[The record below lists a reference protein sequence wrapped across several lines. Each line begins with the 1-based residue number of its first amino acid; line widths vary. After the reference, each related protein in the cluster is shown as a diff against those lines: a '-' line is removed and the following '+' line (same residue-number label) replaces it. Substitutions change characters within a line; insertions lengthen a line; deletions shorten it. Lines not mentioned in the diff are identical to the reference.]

1 MQFLNVLFGRPLASS
16 EDEGERITPMQGV
29 PTFGLDALSSAAY
42 GPEAALTILLPL
54 GLLGIHYI
62 VPLTAAIIALLI
74 IVFFSY
80 RQTIAAYPNGGGSYT
95 VARENLGSKAGLL
108 AGAALMIDY
117 LLNVAVGI
125 SAGIG
130 ALVSAVPSLQ
140 PHTLAMCLIVLAIL
154 TVVNLRGVKEAGTA
168 FIAPTYLF
176 VGTLAIVIVIG
187 LYKIV
192 ASGGH
197 PIALVAPPK
206 QVPGAVQAFGIW
218 ILVKAFASGCTAL
231 TGVEAVSNGVQA
243 FRKPVVPAARAT
255 LTAIIAIL
263 IVLLGGIAFLLPYY
277 GIMATDPGAAGYQS
291 VLSMLTAAVA
301 GKGIFYDITMF
312 SVLLVLCLSAN
323 TSFADFPR
331 LCRMV
336 ARDDY
341 LPHSLASRGRR
352 LVFSEGLMALAIFAA
367 LLLILFG
374 GVTDRLI
381 PLFAVGAFL
390 AFTLSQA
397 GMVEHWRKAKAAADA
412 TKSGAGKS
420 CDTAADA
427 TEEGAS
433 AGATKSGA
441 TRGGAST
448 GLLING
454 LGALA
459 TGVTVII
466 IVIAKFTE
474 GAWVVVVL
482 LPLLL
487 LFMSHIRRHY
497 QHVEVEVALKQQPKL
512 SKSDLR
518 PPVAI
523 VPVDRWNAATE
534 KALRFAMTLSPDVQ
548 AVHVTCDADQDRPD
562 WLSEEPVEGRRMPE
576 VVNLPSP
583 YRLVVHPLVD
593 YVLKVEKENPDRN
606 IAVVIASMMEK
617 HWYHYF
623 LHNQRG
629 QLLTALLLLSGDKRI
644 NIVNVPWYLKS

>member
-1 MQFLNVLFGRPLASS
+1 MGLINVLFGRPLASS
-16 EDEGERITPMQGV
+16 EDEGERITPTQGI

-54 GLLGIHYI
+54 GLIGVRYI
-62 VPLTAAIIALLI
+62 VPLTAAIIGLLV
-74 IVFFSY
+74 IVYFSY

-95 VARENLGSKAGLL
+95 VAKENLGNGAGLL

-130 ALVSAVPSLQ
+130 ALVSAVPSLL
-140 PHTLAMCLIVLAIL
+140 PHTLAMCLAVLIIL

-176 VGTLAIVIVIG
+176 VGTLGVVIVIG
-187 LYKIV
+187 LYKV
-192 ASGGH
+192 VVSGGH
-197 PIALVAPPK
+197 PVAVVPPPGQAPAAL
-206 QVPGAVQAFGIW
+206 QAVGLW
-218 ILVKAFASGCTAL
+218 LLLRAFASGCTAL

-263 IVLLGGIAFLLPYY
+263 IVLLGGIALLVRYY
-277 GIMATDPGAAGYQS
+277 GIMATDPGAPGYQS

-301 GKGIFYDITMF
+301 GKGIFYDVTMF

-331 LCRMV
+331 LCRMI

-341 LPHSLASRGRR
+341 LPHSLTTRGRR
-352 LVFSEGLMALAIFAA
+352 LVFSQGIWALAVFAG

-397 GMVEHWRKAKAAADA
+397 GMVGHWLRSE
-412 TKSGAGKS
+412 SGAGAWHS
-420 CDTAADA
+420 I
-427 TEEGAS
+427 
-433 AGATKSGA
+433 
-441 TRGGAST
+441 
-448 GLLING
+448 LVNG
-454 LGALA
+454 IGALA
-459 TGVTVII
+459 TGITVL
-466 IVIAKFTE
+466 VVVVAKFVE
-474 GAWVVVVL
+474 GAWVVVLL
-482 LPLLL
+482 LPAAL
-487 LFMSHIRRHY
+487 LFMARVRRHY
-497 QHVEVEVALKQQPKL
+497 ERANEEVALKGGVVL
-512 SKSDLR
+512 SAENLA
-518 PPVAI
+518 PPIVL

-534 KALRFAMTLSPDVQ
+534 KALQFALTLSPDVQ
-548 AVHVTCDADQDRPD
+548 AVHVTCDADEDKPNWEWAENPPAGTRVPK
-562 WLSEEPVEGRRMPE
+562 LVT
-576 VVNLPSP
+576 LPSP
-583 YRLVVHPLVD
+583 FRLVVHPIVD
-593 YVLKVEKENPDRN
+593 YVLKVEKENPGRT
-606 IAVVIASMMEK
+606 IAVVIASMVER

-629 QLLTALLLLSGDKRI
+629 QMLTALLLLGGDERI
-644 NIVNVPWYLKS
+644 NIVNVPWYLKA

>member
-1 MQFLNVLFGRPLASS
+1 MGLINVLFGRPLASS
-16 EDEGERITPMQGV
+16 EDEGERITPLQGI

-54 GLLGIHYI
+54 GLLGVRYI
-62 VPLTAAIIALLI
+62 VPLTAAIIALL
-74 IVFFSY
+74 VVVYFSY

-95 VARENLGSKAGLL
+95 VAKENLGDRAGLL

-140 PHTLAMCLIVLAIL
+140 PHTLTMCLIVLAIL
-154 TVVNLRGVKEAGTA
+154 TIVNLRGIKEAGTA

-176 VGTLAIVIVIG
+176 VGTLVIVILIG

-197 PIALVAPPK
+197 PVAVVASPR
-206 QVPGAVQAFGIW
+206 QVPAALQAMGIW

-243 FRKPVVPAARAT
+243 FREPVVKGARTT

-277 GIMATDPGAAGYQS
+277 GIMATDPGAPGYQS

-301 GKGIFYDITMF
+301 GKGIFYDVTMF

-336 ARDDY
+336 ARDNY
-341 LPHSLASRGRR
+341 LPHSLTTRGRR
-352 LVFSEGLMALAIFAA
+352 LVFSQGIWALAILAA
-367 LLLILFG
+367 LLLIFFR

-397 GMVEHWRKAKAAADA
+397 GMVEHWRKNAK
-412 TKSGAGKS
+412 G
-420 CDTAADA
+420 
-427 TEEGAS
+427 GAS
-433 AGATKSGA
+433 AGGMF
-441 TRGGAST
+441 
-448 GLLING
+448 ING

-459 TGVTVII
+459 TGITVMV
-466 IVIAKFTE
+466 IVVAKFAE
-474 GAWVVVVL
+474 GAWVVVL
-482 LPLLL
+482 LIPLLL
-487 LFMSHIRRHY
+487 IFMNHVRRHY
-497 QHVEVEVALKQQPKL
+497 ERVERELAVKSGTVLRTRGLK
-512 SKSDLR
+512 
-518 PPVAI
+518 PPIAI
-523 VPVDRWNAATE
+523 VPVDVWNAATE
-534 KALRFAMTLSPDVQ
+534 KALRFAMTLSPDVE
-548 AVHVTCDADQDRPD
+548 AVHVSCDADEGKPD
-562 WLSEEPVEGRRMPE
+562 WLSGAEQIDGVKLPKMVT
-576 VVNLPSP
+576 LPSP
-583 YRLVVHPLVD
+583 YRLVIHPIVD
-593 YVLKVEKENPDRN
+593 YVLKVEKENPGRTV
-606 IAVVIASMMEK
+606 AVVIASMVER

-623 LHNQRG
+623 MHNQRG
-629 QLLTALLLLSGDKRI
+629 QMLTALLLLGGDKRI
-644 NIVNVPWYLKS
+644 NIVNVPWYLEA

>member
-1 MQFLNVLFGRPLASS
+1 MGLVNVLFGRPLASS
-16 EDEGERITPMQGV
+16 EDEGERITPAQGI

-54 GLLGIHYI
+54 GLMGVQYI
-62 VPLTAAIIALLI
+62 VPLTFAVIGLLV
-74 IVFFSY
+74 IVYFSY

-95 VARENLGSKAGLL
+95 VAKENLGNRAGLL

-130 ALVSAVPSLQ
+130 ALVSALPSLQ
-140 PHTLAMCLIVLAIL
+140 PHTLAMCLTVLVIL
-154 TVVNLRGVKEAGTA
+154 TIVNLRGVKEAGTA
-168 FIAPTYLF
+168 FVAPTYLF
-176 VGTLAIVIVIG
+176 VGTLAVVIVIG
-187 LYKIV
+187 LYKVV

-197 PIALVAPPK
+197 PLAVVAAPKPASAAL
-206 QVPGAVQAFGIW
+206 QAVGLW
-218 ILVKAFASGCTAL
+218 ILLKAFASGCTAL

-263 IVLLGGIAFLLPYY
+263 IVLLGGIALLLRYY

-301 GKGIFYDITMF
+301 GKGIFYDVTMF

-341 LPHSLASRGRR
+341 LPHSLTTRGRR
-352 LVFSEGLMALAIFAA
+352 LVFSQGIWALAILAA

-381 PLFAVGAFL
+381 PLFAVGAFM

-397 GMVEHWRKAKAAADA
+397 GMVEHWRRNAKGFGAAH
-412 TKSGAGKS
+412 GM
-420 CDTAADA
+420 
-427 TEEGAS
+427 
-433 AGATKSGA
+433 
-441 TRGGAST
+441 
-448 GLLING
+448 LVNG
-454 LGALA
+454 VGALA
-459 TGVTVII
+459 TGITVM
-466 IVIAKFTE
+466 VILVAKFAA
-474 GAWVVVVL
+474 GAWVVAVL
-482 LPLLL
+482 LPAALV
-487 LFMSHIRRHY
+487 FMGRVRSHYERAN
-497 QHVEVEVALKQQPKL
+497 EEVALKGGMVL
-512 SKSDLR
+512 SAENLA
-518 PPVAI
+518 PPIVI
-523 VPVDRWNAATE
+523 VPVDQWNAATE
-534 KALRFAMTLSPDVQ
+534 KALQFAMTLSPDVE
-548 AVHVTCDADQDRPD
+548 AVHVTCDSDDGKPPWGWAQ
-562 WLSEEPVEGRRMPE
+562 EPPPGTRVPKL
-576 VVNLPSP
+576 VTLPSP
-583 YRLVVHPLVD
+583 FRLVVHPIVD
-593 YVLKVEKENPDRN
+593 YVLKVEKENPKRT
-606 IAVVIASMMEK
+606 IAVVIASMVER

-629 QLLTALLLLSGDKRI
+629 QMLTALLLLGGDNRI
-644 NIVNVPWYLKS
+644 SIINVPWHLKA

>member
-1 MQFLNVLFGRPLASS
+1 MGLINILFGRPLASS
-16 EDEGERITPMQGV
+16 EDEGQRISPAQGI

-54 GLLGIHYI
+54 GLMGVRYI
-62 VPLTAAIIALLI
+62 VPLTFAVIGLLV
-74 IVFFSY
+74 IVYFSY

-95 VARENLGSKAGLL
+95 VAKENLGGRAGLL

-140 PHTLAMCLIVLAIL
+140 PHTLAMCLAVLVIL

-168 FIAPTYLF
+168 FVAPTYLF
-176 VGTLAIVIVIG
+176 VGTLAVVIVVG
-187 LYKIV
+187 LYKVV

-197 PIALVAPPK
+197 PVAVALLAPAET
-206 QVPGAVQAFGIW
+206 GQAPSLRLVGSW
-218 ILVKAFASGCTAL
+218 ILLKAFASGCTAL

-263 IVLLGGIAFLLPYY
+263 IVLLGGIALLVRYY
-277 GIMATDPGAAGYQS
+277 GIVATDPGQPGYQS

-301 GKGIFYDITMF
+301 GKGIFYNLTMF

-341 LPHSLASRGRR
+341 LPHSLTTRGRR
-352 LVFSEGLMALAIFAA
+352 LVFSQGIWGLAILAG

-374 GVTDRLI
+374 GITDRLI
-381 PLFAVGAFL
+381 PLFAVGAFM

-397 GMVEHWRKAKAAADA
+397 GMVGHWRR
-412 TKSGAGKS
+412 TKGFSPAMVV
-420 CDTAADA
+420 
-427 TEEGAS
+427 
-433 AGATKSGA
+433 
-441 TRGGAST
+441 
-448 GLLING
+448 NG
-454 LGALA
+454 IGALA
-459 TGVTVII
+459 TGITTMVIL
-466 IVIAKFTE
+466 VAKFAE
-474 GAWVVVVL
+474 GAWVVVLL
-482 LPLLL
+482 LPTLLV
-487 LFMSHIRRHY
+487 FMGRIHRHY
-497 QHVEVEVALKQQPKL
+497 ERANEEMALQDGITFSADSL
-512 SKSDLR
+512 A
-518 PPVAI
+518 PPIVL

-534 KALRFAMTLSPDVQ
+534 KALQFAMTLSPDVE
-548 AVHVTCDADQDRPD
+548 AVHVTCDADEDKPE
-562 WLSEEPVEGRRMPE
+562 WVEKPPAGTRTPKL
-576 VVNLPSP
+576 VTLPSP
-583 YRLVVHPLVD
+583 FRLVVHPIVD
-593 YVLKVEKENPDRN
+593 YVLKVEKENPNRTV
-606 IAVVIASMMEK
+606 AVVIASMVER

-629 QLLTALLLLSGDKRI
+629 QMLTALLLLSGDERI
-644 NIVNVPWYLKS
+644 NIINVPWYLKA

>member
-1 MQFLNVLFGRPLASS
+1 MGLINVLFGRPLASD
-16 EDEGERITPMQGV
+16 EDEGERISPAQGI

-54 GLLGIHYI
+54 GLIGVRYA
-62 VPLTAAIIALLI
+62 VPLTAAVIGLLV
-74 IVFFSY
+74 IVYFSY
-80 RQTIAAYPNGGGSYT
+80 RQTIAAYPMGGGSYT
-95 VARENLGSKAGLL
+95 VARENLGSGPGLL

-140 PHTLAMCLIVLAIL
+140 PHTLAMCLTVLVIL
-154 TVVNLRGVKEAGTA
+154 TVVNLRGVKEAGSA

-176 VGTLAIVIVIG
+176 VGTLGLVIVIG
-187 LYKIV
+187 LYKV
-192 ASGGH
+192 VQSGGH
-197 PIALVAPPK
+197 PVAVVSVATHAP
-206 QVPGAVQAFGIW
+206 VAVQAVGSW

-243 FRKPVVPAARAT
+243 FRKPVVPAARTT

-263 IVLLGGIAFLLPYY
+263 IVLLGGISLLLRYY
-277 GIMATDPGAAGYQS
+277 GIMATDPGQPGYQS
-291 VLSMLTAAVA
+291 VLSLLTAAVA
-301 GKGIFYDITMF
+301 GKGIFYDLTMF

-341 LPHSLASRGRR
+341 LPHSLTTRGRR
-352 LVFSEGLMALAIFAA
+352 LVYSQGILALAILAG

-381 PLFAVGAFL
+381 PLFAVGAFM

-397 GMVEHWRKAKAAADA
+397 GMVGHWWRTAKGAQAA
-412 TKSGAGKS
+412 
-420 CDTAADA
+420 
-427 TEEGAS
+427 
-433 AGATKSGA
+433 
-441 TRGGAST
+441 RGM
-448 GLLING
+448 LVNG
-454 LGALA
+454 IGALA
-459 TGVTVII
+459 TGITVMV
-466 IVIAKFTE
+466 IVVAKFVE
-474 GAWVVVVL
+474 GAWVVVL
-482 LPLLL
+482 LIPMLLM
-487 LFMSHIRRHY
+487 FMRSIRRHY
-497 QHVEVEVALKQQPKL
+497 EKVSQETALQDGMVFSVQNL
-512 SKSDLR
+512 T
-518 PPVAI
+518 PPIVI

-548 AVHVTCDADQDRPD
+548 AVHVTCESDEDKPAWQ
-562 WLSEEPVEGRRMPE
+562 WKQEEPPGTRIPKLVT
-576 VVNLPSP
+576 LPSP
-583 YRLVVHPLVD
+583 YRLVIHPIVD
-593 YVLKVEKENPDRN
+593 YVLKVEEENPGRTV
-606 IAVVIASMMEK
+606 AVVIASMVER

-629 QLLTALLLLSGDKRI
+629 QMLTALLLLAGDQRI
-644 NIVNVPWYLKS
+644 NIINVPWYLKA

>member
-1 MQFLNVLFGRPLASS
+1 MGLINVLFGRPLASS
-16 EDEGERITPMQGV
+16 EDEGERITPTQGI

-54 GLLGIHYI
+54 GLMGVRYI
-62 VPLTAAIIALLI
+62 VPLTAAIIGLLV
-74 IVFFSY
+74 IVYFSY
-80 RQTIAAYPNGGGSYT
+80 RQTIAAYPMGGGSYT
-95 VARENLGSKAGLL
+95 VAKENLGNGAGLL

-140 PHTLAMCLIVLAIL
+140 PHTLAMCLGVLVIL

-176 VGTLAIVIVIG
+176 VGTLVVVIVVGI
-187 LYKIV
+187 YKVV

-197 PIALVAPPK
+197 PLAVISLAPAETVRAPSLQLVG
-206 QVPGAVQAFGIW
+206 VW
-218 ILVKAFASGCTAL
+218 ILLKAFASGCTAL

-263 IVLLGGIAFLLPYY
+263 TVLLGGIALLVRYY
-277 GIMATDPGAAGYQS
+277 GIVATDPGAPGYQS
-291 VLSMLTAAVA
+291 VLSLLTAAVA
-301 GKGIFYDITMF
+301 GKGIFYDVTMF

-341 LPHSLASRGRR
+341 LPHSLTTRGRR
-352 LVFSEGLMALAIFAA
+352 LVFSQGIWALAILAG

-381 PLFAVGAFL
+381 PLFAVGAFM

-397 GMVEHWRKAKAAADA
+397 GMVGHWRRTAKGFRPAMVV
-412 TKSGAGKS
+412 
-420 CDTAADA
+420 
-427 TEEGAS
+427 
-433 AGATKSGA
+433 
-441 TRGGAST
+441 
-448 GLLING
+448 NG
-454 LGALA
+454 IGALA
-459 TGVTVII
+459 TGITVMV
-466 IVIAKFTE
+466 IVVAKFAA

-482 LPLLL
+482 LPALLV
-487 LFMSHIRRHY
+487 FMGHIRRHY
-497 QHVEVEVALKQQPKL
+497 ERANEEVALKDGPVL
-512 SKSDLR
+512 NAENLA
-518 PPVAI
+518 PPIVL

-534 KALRFAMTLSPDVQ
+534 KALQFAMTLSPDVE
-548 AVHVTCDADQDRPD
+548 AVHVTCDSDEDKPSWEWTKDPPA
-562 WLSEEPVEGRRMPE
+562 GRKVPKL
-576 VVNLPSP
+576 VTLPSP
-583 YRLVVHPLVD
+583 FRLVVHPIVD
-593 YVLKVEKENPDRN
+593 YVLKVEKENPGRT
-606 IAVVIASMMEK
+606 IAVVIASMVER

-629 QLLTALLLLSGDKRI
+629 QMLTALLLLGGDERI
-644 NIVNVPWYLKS
+644 NIINVPWYLKA